1 MISQAGVQVNHPD
14 PNRTYH
20 LECGVDEYIPAS
32 IVGPSAMQAFRLTPR
47 WGRLEPTR
55 QGISNMIQILTHI
68 TLLGPATPS
77 L

>member
-47 WGRLEPTR
+47 WGRLERTR
-55 QGISNMIQILTHI
+55 LGLSNRIQTLIHI
-68 TLLGPATPS
+68 PLLGLATPS
-77 L
+77 R

>member
-1 MISQAGVQVNHPD
+1 MISRAGVQVNRPD

-32 IVGPSAMQAFRLTPR
+32 TVGPSAMQAFRLTPR

-55 QGISNMIQILTHI
+55 QGISNMIQILTHSP
-68 TLLGPATPS
+68 LLGLATHS